1 MLIFIVCLAAFVL
14 GLISPIRWGVFG
26 FVGWVV
32 FLFLVQA
39 GVNASLGFA
48 GSSIEDSLI
57 LFNGSWLSYIGF
69 NLQITYRAFA
79 PVILALALPYI
90 FRLARDIG

>member
-1 MLIFIVCLAAFVL
+1 MLLLTACAAAFL
-14 GLISPIRWGVFG
+14 IGLFSPIRWGVLG
-26 FVGWVV
+26 FAGWTAL
-32 FLFLVQA
+32 LFVAQA
-39 GVNASLGFA
+39 SVNASLGFA
-48 GSSIEDSLI
+48 GTSIEDSLL

-90 FRLARDIG
+90 FRLARSA